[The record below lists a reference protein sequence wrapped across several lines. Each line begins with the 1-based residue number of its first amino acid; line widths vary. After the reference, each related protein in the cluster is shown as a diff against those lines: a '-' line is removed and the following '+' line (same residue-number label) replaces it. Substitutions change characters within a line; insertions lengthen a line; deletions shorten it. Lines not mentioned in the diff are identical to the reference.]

1 MVDINIDKL
10 ENLLIEKLVEKYPDT
25 KPKIT
30 SIYLDIKPNL
40 QICCVWNDIKYGI
53 EDDLDIFIELDEIF
67 EGLLAY
73 PRQ

>member
-10 ENLLIEKLVEKYPDT
+10 ENLLIEKLVEKYPYA

-40 QICCVWNDIKYGI
+40 QICCVWNNIDSDI
-53 EDDLDIFIELDEIF
+53 EHLNIFIELDQIF
-67 EGLLAY
+67 QTFLAY
-73 PRQ
+73 PR